1 MAQLVSCDV
10 SPHAA
15 LQAGPAFIAASV
27 PLLIFV
33 AGKVVLFLHEINTN
47 PPSAKA
53 KIMTLFFTMC
63 PPVKPQKMQTKR
75 CNAYNDKLNLT

>member
-15 LQAGPAFIAASV
+15 LQAGPAFMAASV

-33 AGKVVLFLHEINTN
+33 AGKIVLFLHEINTN
-47 PPSAKA
+47 PQSAKA
-53 KIMTLFFTMC
+53 TIMTLFFTTL
-63 PPVKPQKMQTKR
+63 PSVKRKKTTQKMQR
-75 CNAYNDKLNLT
+75 I

>member
-15 LQAGPAFIAASV
+15 LQAGPAFMAASV

-33 AGKVVLFLHEINTN
+33 AGKIVLFLHEINTN
-47 PPSAKA
+47 PPMAKA
-53 KIMTLFFTMC
+53 RMMTPFFTTL
-63 PPVKPQKMQTKR
+63 PPVKR
-75 CNAYNDKLNLT
+75 EICNAYNETLNLT